1 MRKYGGKAHTSGLH
15 RDINVCANFYH
26 LEDSRSH
33 GNEQEADRARGQGA
47 RPATGANQAPPR
59 GSCSTDLKD

>member
-1 MRKYGGKAHTSGLH
+1 M
-15 RDINVCANFYH
+15 CAPIFYH
-26 LEDSRSH
+26 LEDSKSH
-33 GNEQEADRARGQGA
+33 ENEREADRARGQGV